1 MKLRLNLCA
10 GDVDVYVSLV
20 VLLRALLEAIWT
32 PRIMN
37 LTQWRSQSFSSI
49 WELFRCFI
57 SLYSTSSAC
66 TYNSWHNQQSMYED
80 ENVQIQILQIC
91 GKEFFS
97 SIPVSNDTAKTKHL
111 LKKYMF
117 KVNYRNTK
125 TMYEVWSKL
134 PIKTLKWH
142 HR

>member
-10 GDVDVYVSLV
+10 VDVDVYVSLV
-20 VLLRALLEAIWT
+20 VRLRALLEAIWT

-37 LTQWRSQSFSSI
+37 LTQWRSQSFSSV

-57 SLYSTSSAC
+57 SLYPTSSAC

-80 ENVQIQILQIC
+80 ENMQIQILQIC

-97 SIPVSNDTAKTKHL
+97 SMPMTLQKQNI
-111 LKKYMF
+111 YW
-117 KVNYRNTK
+117 RNTC
-125 TMYEVWSKL
+125 SKSTIET
-134 PIKTLKWH
+134 PEQCMKFDRNYQLKH
-142 HR
+142 